1 MTTRVFILFLIFS
14 NLSNAQ
20 LAFEDVATQV
30 GVNYSYG
37 DSEYGGGVSFA
48 DFNNDGWDD
57 ITYATEDGAQIY
69 FFENNNGV
77 FNLVTLN
84 GISNTYKTKQVIWI
98 DYDNDGDKDLFVTAI
113 EGINEF
119 YRNDGG
125 MNFTNIS
132 STIGFFQTDLF
143 TYGTSFGDIDND
155 GDLDAFIS
163 NRTSTEQNQRNYLYR
178 NDEGTFVDI
187 TQSSGIPIEDE
198 EGNENSQLSF
208 CTMFFDYNK
217 DGFQDIYLANDK
229 TDNINR
235 LYKNLGNGTFEDVS
249 VASGSGIA
257 VNAMT
262 TTLGDYNNDGW
273 FDIYIT
279 NTQSSQAGN
288 GNVLLK
294 NNGDG
299 TFTNVA
305 EETGTTFN
313 SLAWGAVFL
322 DADNDTLLDLYV
334 SGGFD
339 GSIGS
344 FLSAAFYHQQ
354 NDGIF
359 VIPQNIGFENDTRK
373 SFSNAIGDI
382 NNDGKPDIIV
392 CNDTENNFLWENK
405 TTNTN
410 NWLKVKLEGV
420 TTNRDGIGNT
430 IEIFINGRSQYRY
443 TLAGEGYISQNS
455 YHEFFGLGEATEVD
469 YVKVTWTGTNTEDII
484 YDVNANQSIT
494 IKEGIGVLTSNDIQ
508 TNSLFSLYPNPS
520 YDGVFKLSVNN
531 NKSNTLKV
539 YDLAG
544 RLILKI
550 KNLKDKDQFSLNH
563 CKKGIY
569 LAKVSS
575 DHKSSTIKLV
585 LN

>member
-1 MTTRVFILFLIFS
+1 LFLIFS

-420 TTNRDGIGNT
+420 ATNRDGIGNT

-539 YDLAG
+539 YDLSG